1 MAQTI
6 ETRNS
11 VRAQKNSHA
20 DGIKGS
26 RLKLVDTLY
35 QNKTKKHNST
45 TTNPR
50 SQSHTLDVYVC
61 IHKNIHTY
69 TGCSVILVRLI
80 ELILEPIGE
89 G

>member
-35 QNKTKKHNST
+35 QGKKKTKFNHYKPSIT
-45 TTNPR
+45 ITYIGR
-50 SQSHTLDVYVC
+50 ICMHT
-61 IHKNIHTY
+61 
-69 TGCSVILVRLI
+69 
-80 ELILEPIGE
+80 
-89 G
+89 